1 VPPRAGVQ
9 AIFASGIEEFHE
21 VSSPS
26 FSVTAVNKGVRP
38 LRRQGAMA
46 ARRIP
51 RRSGH
56 AYRDCRVFRRPLLVH
71 SCADSPPTA
80 AYKVACPRLDNQV
93 TKRPNWSIAVL
104 PFGQGPVRTLIA
116 DIRRE

>member
-1 VPPRAGVQ
+1 LWRGQIERDADQHIGIVPPRAGVQ

-46 ARRIP
+46 ARRI
-51 RRSGH
+51 S
-56 AYRDCRVFRRPLLVH
+56 
-71 SCADSPPTA
+71 
-80 AYKVACPRLDNQV
+80 
-93 TKRPNWSIAVL
+93 
-104 PFGQGPVRTLIA
+104 
-116 DIRRE
+116 

>member
-9 AIFASGIEEFHE
+9 AVFASGIEEFHE

-46 ARRIP
+46 ARRI
-51 RRSGH
+51 S
-56 AYRDCRVFRRPLLVH
+56 
-71 SCADSPPTA
+71 
-80 AYKVACPRLDNQV
+80 
-93 TKRPNWSIAVL
+93 
-104 PFGQGPVRTLIA
+104 
-116 DIRRE
+116 